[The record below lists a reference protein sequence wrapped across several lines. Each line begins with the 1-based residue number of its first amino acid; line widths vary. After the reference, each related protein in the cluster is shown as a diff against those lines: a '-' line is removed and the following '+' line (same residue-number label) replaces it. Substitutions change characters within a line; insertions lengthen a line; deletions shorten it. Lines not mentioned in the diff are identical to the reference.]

1 MDAES
6 GRAGPSGPRI
16 KALAP
21 GLCLLAAS
29 PVHMQ
34 VAMTAPPA
42 DQSSIAPREAV
53 TAALLVIGDEI
64 LSGRTKDKNIGYIA
78 EYLTA
83 VGIDLKEVR
92 VVGDEESAIVDALNA
107 LRHRYSYVF
116 TTGGIG
122 PTHDD
127 ITADCVAK
135 AFGVS
140 IDVDPRALAI
150 MKERLAAT
158 GTEMNE
164 ARMRMT
170 RIPKG
175 ADLVINKVSGAPGI
189 WIGNV
194 IVLAGVPSI
203 MQAMLDEV
211 APRLRTGVRM
221 LSETVRADARE
232 GDIGSQLGEIAKAN
246 PEVAIGSY
254 PFFDPQHGPNTNVV
268 LRARDAGKLAAA
280 KRAVEDMLERVRRV
294 QSSRS

>member
-1 MDAES
+1 MSIES
-6 GRAGPSGPRI
+6 SEA
-16 KALAP
+16 K
-21 GLCLLAAS
+21 
-29 PVHMQ
+29 
-34 VAMTAPPA
+34 
-42 DQSSIAPREAV
+42 DAV

-83 VGIDLKEVR
+83 VGIDLREVR
-92 VVGDEESAIVDALNA
+92 VVGDEETAIVDALNA
-107 LRHRYSYVF
+107 LRHRYTYVF

-150 MKERLAAT
+150 LEERLAAT
-158 GTEMNE
+158 GGEMND
-164 ARMRMT
+164 ARLRMT

-175 ADLVINKVSGAPGI
+175 ADLVLNKVSGAPGI

-194 IVLAGVPSI
+194 IVMAGVPSI

-211 APRLRTGVRM
+211 APRLKTGIRM
-221 LSETVRADARE
+221 LSETVRANARE
-232 GDIGSQLGEIAKAN
+232 GDIGTQLGEIAKAN
-246 PEVAIGSY
+246 PDVAIGSY

-268 LRARDAGKLAAA
+268 LRARDPQKLAAA
-280 KRAVEDMLERVRRV
+280 TRAVETMLLRVRGA
-294 QSSRS
+294 QSSSA